1 MTPIAHVTYLFDR
14 VIIPPSPLLD
24 LKGSMVH
31 KLVRNVGLMAGDVEG
46 GGGRKNHSSFNER
59 WFADENFVIPHS
71 EKVKNN

>member
-1 MTPIAHVTYLFDR
+1 
-14 VIIPPSPLLD
+14 
-24 LKGSMVH
+24 MVH

-46 GGGRKNHSSFNER
+46 GGGRRNHSSFNER